1 MARID
6 FKHAYLLFQCIYLS
20 NRVDVVETPIQPSI
34 DEQSPP
40 PIKKTKSGEQSG
52 EGAKANDDTSL
63 EHWTKGDD
71 TKHFMTI
78 HSCKAFASQCVAQSV
93 QNNTPHEQW
102 TAKDVEKYFEKIP
115 GCETFASQCVDQSIC
130 GSLLSALTI
139 STLKT
144 DFGLNVGQSVS
155 THLAIQALLQKDE
168 DNFEDEVNDIHS
180 MVMETKEVTRSTL
193 TSCLTKQKLPYL
205 GGSQMGNSHIL
216 SDEDGYFNFIG
227 RSKMSKL
234 FQEIENMRVSRN
246 PPPGAGERA
255 AVQRDY
261 ENALWKKLL
270 LTGTPGFGKSYML
283 AALAYQLKR
292 EYYDRCFMHRVVYI
306 PDCTNFVNDHFR
318 KMKLALL
325 IAFSSP
331 DEIGSRLEVYSLKT
345 EEDIESNAVQKFL
358 RCLDV
363 WTRENG
369 KPAYNT
375 MNIYFPFN
383 KMLQYKK
390 MNIS

>member
-1 MARID
+1 MV
-6 FKHAYLLFQCIYLS
+6 YLLC
-20 NRVDVVETPIQPSI
+20 
-34 DEQSPP
+34 
-40 PIKKTKSGEQSG
+40 
-52 EGAKANDDTSL
+52 
-63 EHWTKGDD
+63 
-71 TKHFMTI
+71 
-78 HSCKAFASQCVAQSV
+78 
-93 QNNTPHEQW
+93 
-102 TAKDVEKYFEKIP
+102 
-115 GCETFASQCVDQSIC
+115 
-130 GSLLSALTI
+130 
-139 STLKT
+139 
-144 DFGLNVGQSVS
+144 SVS
-155 THLAIQALLQKDE
+155 FVLKFIPNLSYT
-168 DNFEDEVNDIHS
+168 DIHS

-270 LTGTPGFGKSYML
+270 ITGTPGFGKSYML

-331 DEIGSRLEVYSLKT
+331 DEIGSRLEVYSLTT
-345 EEDIESNAVQKFL
+345 EEDIERFCHVHKNLVFIVDQVNALTHQPAANDFFNHCTSSSIVIKCATITDHNSQNAISKQ
-358 RCLDV
+358 RCTKVL
-363 WTRENG
+363 
-369 KPAYNT
+369 
-375 MNIYFPFN
+375 
-383 KMLQYKK
+383 KMFGCMDKVCD
-390 MNIS
+390 